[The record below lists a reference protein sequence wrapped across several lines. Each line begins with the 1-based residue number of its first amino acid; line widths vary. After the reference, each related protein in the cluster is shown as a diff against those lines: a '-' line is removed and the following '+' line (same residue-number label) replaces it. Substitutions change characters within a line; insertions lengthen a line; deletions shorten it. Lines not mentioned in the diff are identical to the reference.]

1 MKSSTGQVLKYDA
14 DGNFIEY
21 QKGYEGIDYNSS
33 LQVFAGDDC
42 YFYTNKMADD
52 KVYEISKLNT
62 NSSKKEFSISEST
75 NPIDMS
81 SIRSMT

>member
-42 YFYTNKMADD
+42 YFYTNKMVDD
-52 KVYEISKLNT
+52 KVYEISKFNT